1 MLESFTLNTFFLT
14 TNSFKFDNNVKGV
27 FNIGTIF
34 FVDLVMEYKVCH
46 REVDL
51 VVDGVEDVLVKI
63 TLIWKVSIHYKN
75 P

>member
-51 VVDGVEDVLVKI
+51 VVDGVEVCPRKDNFDMEGI
-63 TLIWKVSIHYKN
+63 DTL
-75 P
+75 